1 MCNDEYMKV
10 SNINY
15 SHKVSYDYY
24 LVKYHRYAHN
34 NGATLGCYD
43 YKHFQLEVV
52 IVKTPPR
59 GGYLCYYPRPRQSR
73 GVNNKDILRVQ
84 VGFNWLLS

>member
-1 MCNDEYMKV
+1 MKV

-24 LVKYHRYAHN
+24 LVKYHHYAHN

-43 YKHFQLEVV
+43 YKHFQPEV
-52 IVKTPPR
+52 IKF
-59 GGYLCYYPRPRQSR
+59 YLPHTQNILTAIGATADKHTHKHLAALYI
-73 GVNNKDILRVQ
+73 NKIKANKNY
-84 VGFNWLLS
+84 G